1 MAKHTTCLVCT
12 SINLDPLKGYYP
24 RHKLV
29 KCGNC
34 GFVFMEEIP
43 TLEELQAHYSSY
55 SYVGEAYL
63 SDLTVKSYHLLLDE
77 FEKYKKTG
85 RILDIG
91 CGRGWFLIEA
101 KKRGWEVYGTEYSD
115 AGMDVCR
122 AAGLTMF
129 QGKLNP
135 SDFEGKEFDV
145 ITSFEVI
152 EHINNPI
159 EELNHIHSLLR
170 KGGLFYLTTPNFNS
184 LNRFILKADYNV
196 IQYPEHLS
204 YYTKSTIGTLGERQ
218 GFKTKKLLT
227 TGFSV
232 TRIKNSRQEG
242 TEEVISRDSSDEKL
256 RVAIEKKW
264 YLGIAKEVANALLTF
279 TGLGMSLKAYFE
291 K

>member
-1 MAKHTTCLVCT
+1 MIKETKTA
-12 SINLDPLKGYYP
+12 
-24 RHKLV
+24 
-29 KCGNC
+29 
-34 GFVFMEEIP
+34 
-43 TLEELQAHYSSY
+43 
-55 SYVGEAYL
+55 
-63 SDLTVKSYHLLLDE
+63 TV
-77 FEKYKKTG
+77 
-85 RILDIG
+85 IAG
-91 CGRGWFLIEA
+91 CIHQRSVRNVRSAITARE
-101 KKRGWEVYGTEYSD
+101 
-115 AGMDVCR
+115 
-122 AAGLTMF
+122 
-129 QGKLNP
+129 
-135 SDFEGKEFDV
+135 FEGKEFDV

-170 KGGLFYLTTPNFNS
+170 KGGLFYLTTPNFNW

-256 RVAIEKKW
+256 RVAIEKN
-264 YLGIAKEVANALLTF
+264 GIWELPK
-279 TGLGMSLKAYFE
+279 K
-291 K
+291 